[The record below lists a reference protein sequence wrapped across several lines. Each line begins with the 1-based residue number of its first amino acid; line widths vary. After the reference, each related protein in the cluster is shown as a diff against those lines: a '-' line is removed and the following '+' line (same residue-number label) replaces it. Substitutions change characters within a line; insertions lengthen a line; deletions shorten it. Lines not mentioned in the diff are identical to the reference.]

1 MVRPQL
7 YCFDADR
14 DQQEELVIISH
25 AGGGTGISI
34 EELHVIEKGP
44 DGTLTDY
51 QFPRSL
57 WQEQMS
63 EPMSAAALEGQTFA
77 ILGEELVWFDTG
89 DADMDLET
97 ACTGSIANFSA
108 EDWGG
113 HSVPWGILPVP
124 SRQSGALVCGGDLC
138 QYRVSGRRVYPVQF
152 PSSQL

>member
-1 MVRPQL
+1 M
-7 YCFDADR
+7 
-14 DQQEELVIISH
+14 VIISH

-89 DADMDLET
+89 DVDMDLET

-108 EDWGG
+108 EDWGDIQFHG
-113 HSVPWGILPVP
+113 AFCLSPVGNPVPWYVAETSASIEYQDGVFT
-124 SRQSGALVCGGDLC
+124 LC
-138 QYRVSGRRVYPVQF
+138 NFHLHSYNQ
-152 PSSQL
+152 